1 MMPLSLEYS
10 FRTSRH
16 SRLVQHWE
24 FARLPDPRAAYPLS
38 TSQRFASLTLM
49 LPQIGS
55 TKQGGKKL
63 ETIHMAREQS
73 GDNSQTNAYHA
84 KPFVLCGFPL
94 RCLPVR
100 EFVHHRQ
107 NSQLFVELAANPR
120 FGQPLDQGLPELG
133 SENSPTPDHPRK
145 KPP

>member
-1 MMPLSLEYS
+1 MPLSPEYY
-10 FRTSRH
+10 FCTSRL

-38 TSQRFASLTLM
+38 PSQSFVLLTLM

-63 ETIHMAREQS
+63 ETIPMAREQS
-73 GDNSQTNAYHA
+73 GGNSQTIAYHA
-84 KPFVLCGFPL
+84 EPFVLCGFPL

-107 NSQLFVELAANPR
+107 NSQFPVELVANPR
-120 FGQPLDQGLPELG
+120 FGPPFDQDPPGLG
-133 SENSPTPDHPRK
+133 SRNSPTPDDPKK

>member
-1 MMPLSLEYS
+1 MIPLSPEYY
-10 FRTSRH
+10 FCTSRL

-38 TSQRFASLTLM
+38 PSQSFASLTLM

-55 TKQGGKKL
+55 SKQGGKKR
-63 ETIHMAREQS
+63 ETVHMAREQS
-73 GDNSQTNAYHA
+73 GDNSQTIAYHA
-84 KPFVLCGFPL
+84 EPFVLCGFPL
-94 RCLPVR
+94 RSRPVR

-107 NSQLFVELAANPR
+107 NSQFLVELVANPR
-120 FGQPLDQGLPELG
+120 FGPPFDQDLPDLG
-133 SENSPTPDHPRK
+133 SKNSPTPDDPKK